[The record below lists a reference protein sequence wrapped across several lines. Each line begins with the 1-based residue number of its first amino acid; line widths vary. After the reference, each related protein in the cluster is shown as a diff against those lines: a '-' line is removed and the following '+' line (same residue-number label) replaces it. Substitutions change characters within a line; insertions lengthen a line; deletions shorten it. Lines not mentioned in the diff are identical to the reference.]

1 MMGYGRQKGFAPRL
15 SSRLGAVVLG
25 LSLSVFAAGG
35 ASAQNATAGEVVKT
49 SDIDPNGTYPAAPTA
64 AAISE
69 WLRNNTNISP
79 AAAIAVGSD
88 MVVSIA
94 RFGTIDQAT
103 GTIKDVTLRGEAIS
117 PKFSDLIRGRSTM
130 VAMDV
135 DCDKSMILIHQTD
148 VYPQTN
154 LVGTARVLPGSK
166 QWMKPVGTA
175 YLADTITAV
184 CKARGPGTE
193 RIAEQAPEPAPQSA
207 PPPQAQPQ
215 PQRATPAYT
224 TAAASGVEVQIVA
237 AGSAEAAEAAL
248 NAVRGA
254 LPGQTGAYRSRIQAI
269 EVGGRTFY
277 RALFTGFADR
287 SAAMT
292 LCNTLK
298 ASGRNCLVR

>member
-1 MMGYGRQKGFAPRL
+1 MMGYGRQKGTAPRV
-15 SSRLGAVVLG
+15 SRRLGAVVLG
-25 LSLSVFAAGG
+25 LCITALATGSVRAQDKS
-35 ASAQNATAGEVVKT
+35 ASEAVRT

-94 RFGTIDQAT
+94 RFGSFDQAT

-148 VYPQTN
+148 VYPQSN

-184 CKARGPGTE
+184 CKARGPATA
-193 RIAEQAPEPAPQSA
+193 RVAEQAPEPAPPSA
-207 PPPQAQPQ
+207 PPPPPRQQP
-215 PQRATPAYT
+215 AAPAYST
-224 TAAASGVEVQIVA
+224 ESASGVEVQIVA

-254 LPGQTGAYRSRIQAI
+254 LPSQTGAYRSRIQAI

-277 RALFTGFADR
+277 RALFTGFDNR
-287 SAAMT
+287 NAAMS

-298 ASGRNCLVR
+298 ATGRSCLVR

>member
-1 MMGYGRQKGFAPRL
+1 MMGYGRQKGNAPRL
-15 SSRLGAVVLG
+15 SSRLRAVVLG

-117 PKFSDLIRGRSTM
+117 PKFADLIRGRSTM

-148 VYPQTN
+148 VYPQSN

-166 QWMKPVGTA
+166 QWIKPVGTA

-184 CKARGPGTE
+184 CKARGPATV
-193 RIAEQAPEPAPQSA
+193 RAAEQAPEPAPPS
-207 PPPQAQPQ
+207 PPPPPQPQAQP
-215 PQRATPAYT
+215 AAPAYT

-237 AGSAEAAEAAL
+237 AGTAEAAEAAL

>member
-1 MMGYGRQKGFAPRL
+1 MMGYGRQKGTAPRL
-15 SSRLGAVVLG
+15 SSRLGAVVVG
-25 LSLSVFAAGG
+25 LCL
-35 ASAQNATAGEVVKT
+35 ATAPVSGALAQDVTSGETVKT

-94 RFGTIDQAT
+94 RFGTIDPAT

-148 VYPQTN
+148 VYPQSN

-166 QWMKPVGTA
+166 QWIKPVGTA

-184 CKARGPGTE
+184 CKAKGVSPART
-193 RIAEQAPEPAPQSA
+193 AEQAPAPAQPSA
-207 PPPQAQPQ
+207 PPRAQPAA
-215 PQRATPAYT
+215 PTYSAAT
-224 TAAASGVEVQIVA
+224 ASGIEVQIVA

-248 NAVRGA
+248 NAVRSA
-254 LPGQTGAYRSRIQAI
+254 LPAETGAYRSRIQAI

-277 RALFTGFADR
+277 RALFTGFSDR
-287 SAAMT
+287 NAAAA

-298 ASGRNCLVR
+298 STGRSCLVR

>member
-1 MMGYGRQKGFAPRL
+1 MMGYGRQKGTAPGL
-15 SSRLGAVVLG
+15 LSRLGAVVLG
-25 LSLSVFAAGG
+25 LCICALATGSVR
-35 ASAQNATAGEVVKT
+35 AQDATASEAVRT

-94 RFGTIDQAT
+94 RFGTVDPAT

-135 DCDKSMILIHQTD
+135 DCEKSMILIHQTD
-148 VYPQTN
+148 VYPQSN

-166 QWMKPVGTA
+166 QWIKPVGTA

-184 CKARGPGTE
+184 CKAKGASPART
-193 RIAEQAPEPAPQSA
+193 AEPAPAPAMPAAA
-207 PPPQAQPQ
+207 PPPPRAQP
-215 PQRATPAYT
+215 AAPAYSS
-224 TAAASGVEVQIVA
+224 TAGSGVELQIVA

-248 NAVRGA
+248 NAVRSA
-254 LPGQTGAYRSRIQAI
+254 LPAETGAYRSRIQAI

-277 RALFTGFADR
+277 RALFTGFSDR
-287 SAAMT
+287 NAAMA

-298 ASGRNCLVR
+298 ATGRSCLVR

>member
-1 MMGYGRQKGFAPRL
+1 MMGYGRQLSTAPRL
-15 SSRLGAVVLG
+15 SSRLGAVVAG
-25 LSLSVFAAGG
+25 LCICAFAAAG
-35 ASAQNATAGEVVKT
+35 ASAQNSTSGETVKT

-94 RFGTIDQAT
+94 RFGTPDQAT

-148 VYPQTN
+148 VYPQSN

-166 QWMKPVGTA
+166 QWIKPVGTA

-184 CKARGPGTE
+184 CKARGPSTM
-193 RIAEQAPEPAPQSA
+193 RAAEQAPEPAPPSA
-207 PPPQAQPQ
+207 PPPPQSQPQ
-215 PQRATPAYT
+215 PAAPSYS